1 MEKAVV
7 TEDIERVRLIRLN
20 RPKSL
25 NAMNQ
30 ALIIELRDVLRET
43 AKDSNIAV
51 CVLTGEG
58 RAFCAGQDM
67 DEMSTMNGTDASQT
81 AFPSM
86 LKQLIHFPKP
96 LIAAVNG
103 VGVGIGMTML
113 AYCDLVL
120 MADSAKLRTPFP
132 QLGLAPEAGS
142 SFTFQHRMGWQNA
155 AYTLMSGRWLSAE
168 ECHEFGYAWRIVKAV
183 NLLEETLTIANEMAM
198 SPIPSLIATKQLMVQ
213 AGRSESA
220 WAAHVSESEAYA
232 SLMGAEA
239 NKEAVAAFKEKREPD
254 FSKIPGL

>member
-1 MEKAVV
+1 MDETVV
-7 TEDIERVRLIRLN
+7 TEEIGRVRLIRLN
-20 RPKSL
+20 RPKAL

-30 ALIIELRDVLRET
+30 ALIIALRDVLLES
-43 AKDSNIAV
+43 AEDSNIAV

-168 ECHEFGYAWRIVKAV
+168 ECHEFGYAWRLVDIAS
-183 NLLEETLTIANEMAM
+183 LLEETLATANEMAM
-198 SPIPSLIATKQLMVQ
+198 NPIPSLIATKKLMLA
-213 AGRSESA
+213 AGRSKSA
-220 WAAHVSESEAYA
+220 WAAHVNESEAYA

-239 NKEAVAAFKEKREPD
+239 NKEAVAAFKEKREAD

>member
-7 TEDIERVRLIRLN
+7 TENIGRVRLIRLN

-30 ALIIELRDVLRET
+30 ALIIELRDVLGES

-67 DEMSTMNGTDASQT
+67 DEMSTMNGTDPSQT

-198 SPIPSLIATKQLMVQ
+198 NPIPSLIATKRLMVQ

-220 WAAHVSESEAYA
+220 WAAHVSESETYA

-254 FSKIPGL
+254 FSKISGL